1 MIEIAKIMKIT
12 ILFLAILGIAFSST
26 GKENKKSQRW
36 KMVWQDNF
44 DKDGSPDSS
53 KWSFIPASGG
63 CYRYM
68 TNTNKDSY
76 VKEGKLILRAQVNT
90 NLKDTSRYTTGGIR
104 SHGKYSFL
112 YGKIEVRAKLGAG
125 KGSWPAIWLLP
136 EKDQP
141 LYGEIDIMEHL
152 NHDSIFYQTIHSH
165 YTLKLGFKD
174 NPPHSEVATFKIG
187 KFNVFGLEWYP
198 DRMDLTI
205 NGKCTFSYPKIQTDK
220 PGQWTFDKPYY
231 IILNQALGGWAGS
244 IDPKELPLQMEVDWV
259 KVYQRPE

>member
-1 MIEIAKIMKIT
+1 MRL
-12 ILFLAILGIAFSST
+12 ILFTLAILGIVSVSKAE
-26 GKENKKSQRW
+26 GDKKSHNW
-36 KMVWQDNF
+36 KLVWVDSFSKEGN
-44 DKDGSPDSS
+44 PDTT
-53 KWSFIPASGG
+53 KWSYIPGSGG

-76 VKEGKLILRAQVNT
+76 VKDGKLILRAAINT
-90 NLKDTSRYTTGGIR
+90 NPNDTSKYTTGGIQSR
-104 SHGKYSFL
+104 SKFSFL

-174 NPPHSEVATFKIG
+174 NPPHSAIVPFKVG
-187 KFNVFGLEWYP
+187 QFNVFGLEWYP
-198 DRMDLTI
+198 DRLDLTI
-205 NGKCTFSYPKIQTDK
+205 NGKCTFSYPKTQTDK

-259 KVYQRPE
+259 KVYQRQE

>member
-1 MIEIAKIMKIT
+1 MRRIIFAIA
-12 ILFLAILGIAFSST
+12 LFGIVAVSKAE
-26 GKENKKSQRW
+26 GDKKSHSW
-36 KMVWQDNF
+36 KLVWVDTF
-44 DKDGSPDSS
+44 SKEGDPDSS
-53 KWSFIPASGG
+53 KWSYIPASGG

-76 VKEGKLILRAQVNT
+76 VKGGKLILRASVNT
-90 NLKDTSRYTTGGIR
+90 NPKDTSLYTTGGIQSR
-104 SHGKYSFL
+104 GKFSFL

-125 KGSWPAIWLLP
+125 QGSWPAIWLLP

-141 LYGEIDIMEHL
+141 LYGEIDIMEQL
-152 NHDSIFYQTIHSH
+152 NHDSIFYQTVHSH

-174 NPPHSEVATFKIG
+174 NPPHSAIATFKVG
-187 KFNVFGLEWYP
+187 QFNVFGLEWYP
-198 DRMDLTI
+198 DRLDLTI

-231 IILNQALGGWAGS
+231 IILNQALGGWAGK

-259 KVYQRPE
+259 KVYQRQE